1 MTLRLDRL
9 PDRTPV
15 RMSLSVDPDLA
26 SALSDYAE
34 IYLCNIVEYLNRL
47 GLDLTGNVL
56 DVGCTLGMI
65 SDAFHHI
72 LSEGST
78 IHGVD
83 LAPAVVAKAR
93 EHHPGCRV
101 EV

>member
-34 IYLCNIVEYLNRL
+34 IYRQTYGAEEKPE
-47 GLDLTGNVL
+47 
-56 DVGCTLGMI
+56 TLIPAMI
-65 SDAFHHI
+65 ERFLASDAGF
-72 LSEGST
+72 
-78 IHGVD
+78 
-83 LAPAVVAKAR
+83 KRAR
-93 EHHPGCRV
+93 RALHANASNER
-101 EV
+101 